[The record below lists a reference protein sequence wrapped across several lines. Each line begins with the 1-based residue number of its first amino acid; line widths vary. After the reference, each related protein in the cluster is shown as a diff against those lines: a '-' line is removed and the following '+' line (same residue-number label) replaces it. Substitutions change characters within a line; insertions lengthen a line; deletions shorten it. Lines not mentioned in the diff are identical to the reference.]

1 MRFDAVSQG
10 LILSGEFFRAAWTR
24 YATGCRGQARRRFQ
38 ARPLPFALPALPF
51 PVIRQ
56 LFLGCWLSLLL
67 AIAPAVGHATE
78 GIEFVDASLEL
89 TDEGYRL
96 ASSFNVE
103 LTRPLEDA
111 LMRGVPLYFSLQ
123 VEISR
128 PRWYWFDEV
137 SVKSVRT
144 IRLSYNVLTQQY
156 RASIDGSLHR
166 NFMRL
171 DDLLALLRR
180 PGRWIVAEPGA
191 LKRDAN
197 YTVGV
202 QLALDVSQLPKPIQV
217 SAIGSTDWRLTSGW
231 ARFNYKTE
239 AK

>member
-1 MRFDAVSQG
+1 M
-10 LILSGEFFRAAWTR
+10 
-24 YATGCRGQARRRFQ
+24 
-38 ARPLPFALPALPF
+38 
-51 PVIRQ
+51 IRQ

-67 AIAPAVGHATE
+67 AISPAVAHAGE
-78 GIEFVDASLEL
+78 GIEFIDAALEA

-96 ASSFNVE
+96 SSSFNVE
-103 LTRPLEDA
+103 LTRSLEDA
-111 LMRGVPLYFSLQ
+111 LMRGVPLYFALQ

-137 SVKSVRT
+137 SVKATRT

-166 NFMRL
+166 NFTKL

-180 PGRWIVAEPGA
+180 PGRWVVAEPGS
-191 LKRDAN
+191 LKRDAT
-197 YTVGV
+197 YSVAV

-217 SAIGSTDWRLTSGW
+217 SAIASPDWRLASGW
-231 ARFNYKTE
+231 AHFNYKAET
-239 AK
+239 K

>member
-1 MRFDAVSQG
+1 M
-10 LILSGEFFRAAWTR
+10 
-24 YATGCRGQARRRFQ
+24 
-38 ARPLPFALPALPF
+38 
-51 PVIRQ
+51 IRK
-56 LFLGCWLSLLL
+56 LFIGCWLSLLL
-67 AIAPAVGHATE
+67 SLLLALAPVAARASE
-78 GIEFVDASLEL
+78 GIDFIDATLEA
-89 TDEGYRL
+89 TDDGYRL
-96 ASSFNVE
+96 SSSFNVE
-103 LTRPLEDA
+103 LTRSLEDA
-111 LMRGVPLYFSLQ
+111 LTRGVPLYFVLQ

-137 SVKSVRT
+137 SVKATRT

-166 NFMRL
+166 NFTRL

-191 LKRDAN
+191 LKRDAS
-197 YTVGV
+197 YTVAV

-217 SAIGSTDWRLTSGW
+217 TAIGSNDWRLASGW
-231 ARFNYKTE
+231 ARFTYKAE

>member
-1 MRFDAVSQG
+1 MSLVQRPQ
-10 LILSGEFFRAAWTR
+10 RHCWH
-24 YATGCRGQARRRFQ
+24 RR
-38 ARPLPFALPALPF
+38 F

-56 LFLGCWLSLLL
+56 LFLGCWLTLLL
-67 AIAPAVGHATE
+67 ALVPVAVHANE
-78 GIEFVDASLEL
+78 GIEFVDAALEA

-96 ASSFNVE
+96 SSAFNVE
-103 LTRPLEDA
+103 LTRSLEDA
-111 LMRGVPLYFSLQ
+111 LMRGVPLYFALQ

-137 SVKSVRT
+137 SVKATRT

-166 NFMRL
+166 NFSRL

-180 PGRWIVAEPGA
+180 PARWIVAEPGA
-191 LKRDAN
+191 LKKDAS
-197 YTVGV
+197 YTISV

-217 SAIGSTDWRLTSGW
+217 SAIGSNDWRLASAW

>member
-1 MRFDAVSQG
+1 MSMRP
-10 LILSGEFFRAAWTR
+10 FRERR
-24 YATGCRGQARRRFQ
+24 YGKSTPDH
-38 ARPLPFALPALPF
+38 RPTTAIALLALPF

-56 LFLGCWLSLLL
+56 LFLGCWLTLLL
-67 AIAPAVGHATE
+67 AISPTVAHANE
-78 GIEFVDASLEL
+78 GIEFIDAALEA

-96 ASSFNVE
+96 SSSFNVE
-103 LTRPLEDA
+103 LTRSLEDA
-111 LMRGVPLYFSLQ
+111 LMRGVPLYFALQ
-123 VEISR
+123 IEISR

-137 SVKSVRT
+137 SVKATRT

-166 NFMRL
+166 NFTKL

-191 LKRDAN
+191 LKRDAT
-197 YTVGV
+197 YSVAV

-217 SAIGSTDWRLTSGW
+217 SAIASPDWRLASGW
-231 ARFNYKTE
+231 ARFNYKAE